1 MRQSFPRARRYSVT
15 KVSRVTLVS
24 LAFLGGT
31 VMLCS
36 CARLSRRQAT
46 TKTGSSLVLVTD
58 KAVAD
63 LRPAAKRININT
75 ASANELES
83 LPGVGKVLAT
93 RIVAHREQYGLF
105 RRAEHL
111 MMVRGFSDNK
121 FRSIRDL
128 VAVE

>member
-1 MRQSFPRARRYSVT
+1 MT

-63 LRPAAKRININT
+63 VRPAAKRININT